1 MSYLGWMRTFLTE
14 WEHLGP
20 GIYAR
25 SLTHRWTPHTIE
37 TRQCGSDPA
46 YIPVHHI
53 LEWETLWQTLVSE
66 NWAESQGS
74 HSFFLH
80 AALEKIRT
88 PITSPFLR
96 CIIWYNYK
104 SLEKLIWQ
112 FPCWYSIFPHY
123 YQTHCSKPLLFT
135 FFILSHQIIIEIPSI
150 CELNTHLKAH
160 ISHHFSVSSSP
171 SLYYCPAFSLS
182 CILSQEL
189 N

>member
-1 MSYLGWMRTFLTE
+1 MLDKKWAILGQCEPFWLNERPYDKHWRVRTE
-14 WEHLGP
+14 
-20 GIYAR
+20 
-25 SLTHRWTPHTIE
+25 
-37 TRQCGSDPA
+37 Q
-46 YIPVHHI
+46 
-53 LEWETLWQTLVSE
+53 
-66 NWAESQGS
+66 SQGS

-171 SLYYCPAFSLS
+171 SSYYCPAFSLKNS
-182 CILSQEL
+182 ISRLCYPSSVLSLFVNQEPL
-189 N
+189 